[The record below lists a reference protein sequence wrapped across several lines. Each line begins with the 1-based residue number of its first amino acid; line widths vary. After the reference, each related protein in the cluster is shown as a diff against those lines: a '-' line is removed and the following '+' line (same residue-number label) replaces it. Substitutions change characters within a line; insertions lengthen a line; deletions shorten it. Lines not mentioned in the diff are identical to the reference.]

1 MGDGEKDWD
10 EYIDPILFAIRT
22 SVQASTKHTPFFLM
36 YGREAKLPLEVEKA
50 DVPVCSDQ
58 LPCIERRIEWLS
70 NLKDSIFPAVK
81 TNIEKAQKKQ
91 KEQYRKRRGQSKQ
104 HIKVG
109 DTVMRLNM
117 LKRTK
122 KGHKAE
128 DTWIGTYKVL
138 EITEYGCCRL
148 QCMLTNSTLKRK
160 INIDQLKLYQQQEDS
175 ADQPAAD
182 HPELTHGL
190 ADSTSPNQ
198 TTDRCDSSNREQTAD
213 PEGSEFPDQAT
224 VSPGINIRPHAHLT
238 DQDGVDNNQHD
249 RGHCDQPT
257 ASTDNG
263 FPDQPT
269 SKLDVNSGPLEQ
281 PSSRANVGSG
291 LPKQLTN
298 NGGNEF
304 PNCELADSE
313 VNEDE
318 LSILEKEL
326 LNEDLFRLVQ
336 YESSYYCDTITES
349 DKKLD
354 VSIHC
359 PYVRSR

>member
-1 MGDGEKDWD
+1 MGDCEKDWD

-50 DVPVCSDQ
+50 GVPVDSDQ
-58 LPCIERRIEWLS
+58 LPCVERRIEQLS

-81 TNIEKAQKKQ
+81 INIEKAQKKQ
-91 KEQYRKRRGQSKQ
+91 KEQYSKRRGQGKQ

-122 KGHKAE
+122 KGHKVE

-160 INIDQLKLYQQQEDS
+160 VNLDQLKLYRQQED
-175 ADQPAAD
+175 AGDQPAD
-182 HPELTHGL
+182 PPELSHGL
-190 ADSTSPNQ
+190 ADSTSSNQ
-198 TTDRCDSSNREQTAD
+198 TTDQCDNSTREQTAD
-213 PEGSEFPDQAT
+213 LEDSELPHRTPISPD
-224 VSPGINIRPHAHLT
+224 INNRSQAHLT
-238 DQDGVDNNQHD
+238 DQDGVYSNQRD
-249 RGHCDQPT
+249 SEHCDQPT
-257 ASTDNG
+257 ASDDDQ
-263 FPDQPT
+263 FPDQPS
-269 SKLDVNSGPLEQ
+269 SKLNANGGPDEQ
-281 PSSRANVGSG
+281 PSCRANTGSG
-291 LPKQLTN
+291 LPKQLTDDDG
-298 NGGNEF
+298 NGF
-304 PNCELADSE
+304 SNCELADSE

-326 LNEDLFRLVQ
+326 LSEDLFRLVQ
-336 YESSYYCDTITES
+336 FESSYYRDAITAS
-349 DKKLD
+349 DRKLD
-354 VSIHC
+354 VSIPC
-359 PYVRSR
+359 PYV